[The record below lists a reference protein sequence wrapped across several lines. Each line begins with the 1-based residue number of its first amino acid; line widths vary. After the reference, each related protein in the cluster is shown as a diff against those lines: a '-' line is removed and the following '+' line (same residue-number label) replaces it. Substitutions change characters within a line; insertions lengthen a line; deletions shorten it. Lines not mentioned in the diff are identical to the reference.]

1 MNFSDVFKTLN
12 QASAFDLYRLRASIN
27 RVLDEPRW
35 LHAIQ
40 ARLKVGQVVEFFDA
54 QANALK
60 QCQVLEMRRK
70 ELVVL
75 TLDDS
80 TRWILPYACINLDG
94 VDVQIRENQP
104 KGLGRNEVALGD
116 TVGFLDRDQQ
126 QRTGQVMRLNDK
138 TVTLLCDG
146 RQWRVSYGLLHR
158 VVDAGGVAHNVIE
171 LGQ

>member
-54 QANALK
+54 RANVLK

-70 ELVVL
+70 ELVVV
-75 TLDDS
+75 TLDDA

-94 VDVQIRENQP
+94 VDVQIREQKTN
-104 KGLGRNEVALGD
+104 GLGRNEVALGD
-116 TVGFLDRDQQ
+116 MVGFLDRD
-126 QRTGQVMRLNDK
+126 
-138 TVTLLCDG
+138 
-146 RQWRVSYGLLHR
+146 
-158 VVDAGGVAHNVIE
+158 
-171 LGQ
+171 